1 MEYLTNLGTDG
12 LVAGSLLLFAVL
24 GFIKKLVKLFFLII
38 ALAVGCVAGLWGYN
52 NGFSLAKIVVDKPE
66 DWMIT
71 AVGVIAFA
79 GAFFFARTVL
89 GLFMGGSKENSAVK
103 KLGFGIPG
111 SILSLG
117 IGCVIAYGGLTG
129 VRYAGTMS
137 ELERV
142 KEYANGTLDRS
153 KSEPLFAKLKT
164 WVDESLVGKW
174 HQKIDFLNDPAQTAL
189 AKLAI
194 IQEKDVDVSEVA
206 PAEVLDAIPVKK
218 SLQSSIR
225 EGDYSAILKDDQ
237 LRDVTTDA
245 EAREALMRLNIEK
258 ALGLRD

>member
-12 LVAGSLLLFAVL
+12 LIAASLALFAVL
-24 GFIKKLVKLFFLII
+24 GFIKRLVKLFFLLI
-38 ALAVGCVAGLWGYN
+38 ALAVGGVAGLWGYN
-52 NGFSLAKIVVDKPE
+52 NGYSLAKIAVEKPE
-66 DWMIT
+66 DWMVT
-71 AVGVIAFA
+71 GVGVVAFA

-89 GLFMGGSKENSAVK
+89 GMFLGGSKENSAVK

-117 IGCVIAYGGLTG
+117 VGCVIAYGGLTG

-142 KEYANGTLDRS
+142 KECVNGTLDRTE
-153 KSEPLFAKLKT
+153 SEPLFAKLKT
-164 WVDESLVGKW
+164 WVDESKIGQW
-174 HQKIDFLNDPAQTAL
+174 HQKIDFLNDPAQTAM

-194 IQEKDVDVSEVA
+194 ITEKNVDISDIA
-206 PAEVLDAIPVKK
+206 SDEVLDAIPVKE

-225 EGDYSAILKDDQ
+225 EGDFSAVLKNDQ

-245 EAREALMRLNIEK
+245 EAREALMRMNIEK

>member
-12 LVAGSLLLFAVL
+12 LIAGALLLFAIL
-24 GFIKKLVKLFFLII
+24 GFIKRLVKLFFLII
-38 ALAVGCVAGLWGYN
+38 ALAVGAVAGLWGYN
-52 NGFSLAKIVVDKPE
+52 NGFSLAKIVVEKPE
-66 DWMIT
+66 DWMVT

-79 GAFFFARTVL
+79 GAFFCARTIL
-89 GLFMGGSKENSAVK
+89 GLFMGGSRENSAVK

-111 SILSLG
+111 SILSLV
-117 IGCVIAYGGLTG
+117 IGGAIVYGGLTG

-153 KSEPLFAKLKT
+153 KAEPLFAKLKT
-164 WVDESLVGKW
+164 WVDESLVGQW
-174 HQKIDFLNDPAQTAL
+174 HQKVDFLNDPAQTTL

-194 IQEKDVDVSEVA
+194 IQEKKVDISDVA
-206 PAEVLDAIPVKK
+206 PDKVLKAIPVKHT
-218 SLQSSIR
+218 LQSSIR
-225 EGDYSAILKDDQ
+225 EGDFSALLKNDQ